1 MGNAKLTDKIIKEML
16 EYADKNG
23 TRATMMKYN
32 VSKSTIYYHQKK
44 RAEKLAKKTS
54 MVITPTTAKEETKN
68 NAFVNLEPVKEREY
82 RRGDIYYVHR
92 IATTGAE
99 IATGRPA
106 IIVSNDRLN
115 QKIDTVEVVFLT
127 TKNKC
132 LAPEHFSIRATGSL
146 STVICEQITTVDKVR
161 LGDFIGTCTPEDI
174 KFLNKALLSS
184 LGLEQYI
191 NQANDDQI
199 VNRIA
204 EIKAE
209 RDAYKTIYNELFDR
223 MMHRKE

>member
-1 MGNAKLTDKIIKEML
+1 MANAKLTDKIIKEML

-23 TRATMMKYN
+23 TYATTEKYN

-54 MVITPTTAKEETKN
+54 MVITPIVNEEKN
-68 NAFVNLEPVKEREY
+68 NPLVSLEPAREREY

-115 QKIDTVEVVFLT
+115 QKIETVEVVFLT

-132 LAPEHFSIRATGSL
+132 LAPEHFSIRATGSF
-146 STVICEQITTVDKVR
+146 SIVICEQITTVDKVR

-191 NQANDDQI
+191 NQTNDDQI

-204 EIKAE
+204 EMKAE